1 MINIGVKTIED
12 NGQVLESNGVIS
24 TVDFSSIHTDI
35 PEDKI
40 ALFKDVLGAMTEIN
54 DLTKAAK
61 LLDNATMENIDQEF
75 AKALK
80 IIIESENSELIGDI
94 SSFAYN
100 RIICEGNMLASKLM
114 KGIKADNNTENEESD
129 TSAVEAVEKDSE
141 EE

>member
-114 KGIKADNNTENEESD
+114 KGIKADNSETKESD
-129 TSAVEAVEKDSE
+129 ISTVEAVEKDSE

>member
-40 ALFKDVLGAMTEIN
+40 SLFKDVLGTMTEIN

-114 KGIKADNNTENEESD
+114 KGIKPDNSETEESD
-129 TSAVEAVEKDSE
+129 ISTVEAVEKDSE

>member
-114 KGIKADNNTENEESD
+114 KGIKADNSETEESD
-129 TSAVEAVEKDSE
+129 ISTVEAVEKDSE

>member
-40 ALFKDVLGAMTEIN
+40 SLFKDVLGTMTEIN

-114 KGIKADNNTENEESD
+114 KGIKADNSETEESD
-129 TSAVEAVEKDSE
+129 ISTVEAVEKDSE